1 MSYCVVFWQ
10 LGTNQETL
18 AVNNLNICY
27 HEMYNIMMIVH
38 SPQSITWNQ
47 QVIVN
52 IYIFLAIQIY
62 FTNKEFNTDGFTK
75 QFVRTKL
82 LVGDLHLLR
91 INSSCIYNL
100 TNYFCTKNGYRCFD
114 NTIVVCPR
122 ILSRL
127 WLHFCQHLQI
137 QYQMIIM
144 YTFDRQQVHRIQFC
158 KWLLC
163 TCLHICHCMLC
174 ARYRKLYNS
183 PLMLSE
189 VNTST

>member
-18 AVNNLNICY
+18 AVNNLNIYY

-38 SPQSITWNQ
+38 SRQSITWNQ

-100 TNYFCTKNGYRCFD
+100 TNYFCTKKWIQMLWQHNCCLSQNFVKVMAAFLSTFA
-114 NTIVVCPR
+114 NTIPDDNYV
-122 ILSRL
+122 
-127 WLHFCQHLQI
+127 HFWPSASTQ
-137 QYQMIIM
+137 
-144 YTFDRQQVHRIQFC
+144 
-158 KWLLC
+158 
-163 TCLHICHCMLC
+163 
-174 ARYRKLYNS
+174 NS
-183 PLMLSE
+183 VL
-189 VNTST
+189 